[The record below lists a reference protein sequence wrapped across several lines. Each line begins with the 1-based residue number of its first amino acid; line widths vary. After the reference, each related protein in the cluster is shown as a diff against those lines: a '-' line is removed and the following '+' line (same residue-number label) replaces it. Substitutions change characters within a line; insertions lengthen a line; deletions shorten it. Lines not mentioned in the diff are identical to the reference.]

1 MTPADRRFAEFD
13 ALNPVVWAL
22 FQRFTND
29 LLAVGYRHGS
39 ADAVLH
45 RVRWE
50 TAIGMGD
57 QGFKINNNFTPYYA
71 RKYHQ
76 KYPHREG
83 FFRLR
88 RSMADGKFPE
98 LSVIERIEA

>member
-1 MTPADRRFAEFD
+1 MSEADRRFAEFD
-13 ALNPVVWAL
+13 ALNPMVWTL
-22 FQRFTND
+22 FQRFTNE
-29 LLAVGYRHGS
+29 LIAAGFSHYS

-50 TAIGMGD
+50 TAVGMQH
-57 QGFKINNNFTPYYA
+57 QGFKLNNNFTPYYA

-76 KYPHREG
+76 KYPNHAG

-88 RSMADGKFPE
+88 RSLADGKFPE
-98 LSVIERIEA
+98 LDLFERIES

>member
-13 ALNPVVWAL
+13 GLNPVVWTL
-22 FQRFTND
+22 FQRFTNE
-29 LLAVGYRHGS
+29 LVLAGFEHYS

-57 QGFKINNNFTPYYA
+57 RGFKINNNFTPYYA

-76 KYPHREG
+76 KYPARAG

-88 RSMADGKFPE
+88 QSMADGKFPE
-98 LSVIERIEA
+98 LDVFERIES